1 MTHLPKR
8 CQILAKLGLLPECSL
23 AEEPGERRYGSS
35 LSSVKL
41 DCSRPGIEPI
51 VGKDLSDRR
60 SDFNAGLTRPY
71 RPRASPQEHLTLSLS
86 LSLDVR
92 LSSKTRYSCLCLTA
106 VARENCQAS
115 SRKKVY
121 KARRVPPYSDAAHNK
136 ASTSILKIPF
146 CKKVC
151 TQSYVVTR
159 IGSMTGLVMFSDASV
174 HWGTLYEA

>member
-1 MTHLPKR
+1 M
-8 CQILAKLGLLPECSL
+8 
-23 AEEPGERRYGSS
+23 
-35 LSSVKL
+35 
-41 DCSRPGIEPI
+41 
-51 VGKDLSDRR
+51 
-60 SDFNAGLTRPY
+60 
-71 RPRASPQEHLTLSLS
+71 SLS

-121 KARRVPPYSDAAHNK
+121 KARRVPPYSDAARNK